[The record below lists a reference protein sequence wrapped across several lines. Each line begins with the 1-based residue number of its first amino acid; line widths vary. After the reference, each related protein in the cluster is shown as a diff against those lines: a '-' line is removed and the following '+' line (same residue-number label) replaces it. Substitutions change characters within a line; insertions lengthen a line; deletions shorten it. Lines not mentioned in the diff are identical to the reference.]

1 MDDWEELEFA
11 EMMKQYCI
19 ERGELLL
26 RENER
31 LKQDPDAAVPE
42 DMRQRML
49 NFISNAFD
57 KKQSG

>member
-1 MDDWEELEFA
+1 MDDWEEREFA
-11 EMMKQYCI
+11 EMMKQYYI
-19 ERGELLL
+19 ERGELLI